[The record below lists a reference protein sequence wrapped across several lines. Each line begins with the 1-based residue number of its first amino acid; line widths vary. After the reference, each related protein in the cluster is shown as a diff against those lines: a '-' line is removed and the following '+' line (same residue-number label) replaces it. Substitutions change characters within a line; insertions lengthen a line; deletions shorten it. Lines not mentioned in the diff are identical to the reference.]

1 MRVSI
6 SVAVIIILGL
16 YSVYA
21 SVVIAQQAEQINFLN
36 SELSALTSRYSSLL
50 SNYLST
56 QVALNQ
62 SYYAYNQ
69 LLKNYD
75 TTRIVY
81 VSPATN
87 RSIPIWTIQQQ
98 VKPRG
103 LIYWA
108 LLDTFINHIEI
119 RANQTVQ
126 LVIVDLSNYANLV
139 TGKAYVAVYNSTG
152 THFAFDQHFS
162 QGCAVYVLVILNH
175 SDSMVAIQPNVSAT
189 YAPTP
194 FLTGQCV
201 LP

>member
-21 SVVIAQQAEQINFLN
+21 GVVIAQQAEQINFLN